1 MRSIRKHGRKTLFG
15 LLDKGTIRRWD
26 RAARTV
32 ELLDPSELQRLRTKA
47 RALGRHVD
55 TVLHVA
61 EERLALPVTGEA
73 GVRRPMHSDW
83 AWRPD
88 LWRGPV
94 KPVGHAMVP
103 SKTPLGHDVK
113 LFHDCT
119 LSELSARQLRNTR
132 AEDIAAFGVRMD
144 VFNFDGSFLSLVI
157 DFPADGVAGLTRRH
171 IVRLEIRVT
180 TEKPL
185 EIFGRM
191 NVRHGPNVEQ
201 VVREFEGSTG
211 ELWIEFDMAT
221 TRLNEARIES
231 AWLDLIFEGPQMNAI
246 ALHDVTLS
254 RRPRAEL

>member
-1 MRSIRKHGRKTLFG
+1 MFG
-15 LLDKGTIRRWD
+15 LLDKGTLRRWD

-32 ELLDPSELQRLRTKA
+32 GALKPGELKRLRQQA
-47 RALGRHVD
+47 RALGRRLD
-55 TVLHVA
+55 TVLLVA
-61 EERLALPVTGEA
+61 EERLSGPLIGEA

-88 LWRGPV
+88 LWRGPI
-94 KPVGHAMVP
+94 KPVGHAMVA
-103 SKTPLGHDVK
+103 SKTPLGRDVK

-119 LSELSARQLRNTR
+119 LSELSARQMRNVR

-157 DFPADGVAGLTRRH
+157 DFPKDGTEGLTRRH

-211 ELWIEFDMAT
+211 ELWIEFDMAA
-221 TRLNEARIES
+221 TRLNEARIER

-246 ALHDVTLS
+246 TLHDLTLS
-254 RRPRAEL
+254 RRPRAEF